1 MATRRRSPLIEY
13 MAGKA
18 GLKGDYIL
26 DDVHAYGINRETFT
40 IYLQGEKDLSDSVE
54 KGENVPEPGVE
65 FVMANRFG
73 RNLDVLTGISQKRP
87 ILIEMSSCGGDFEA
101 GMQIF
106 SKILYCPN
114 PITVLATKWARSMT
128 SIIPLAA
135 DKFVIQP
142 PTEYMYHR
150 GNAQF
155 SGLDQEAD
163 TNNIRRIRQTEIMY
177 RIYTKRLKSQG
188 KFSERRV
195 DNIRKELEKG
205 TKDMIDVWLSADEA
219 VAWGFAD
226 EVFEGNHRTL
236 RTKARNEA
244 RREGLQA
251 LLRIPIPVKIVV
263 G

>member
-1 MATRRRSPLIEY
+1 MTTRRRSPLIEY

-40 IYLQGEKDLSDSVE
+40 IYLQGEKDLTDKVE
-54 KGENVPEPGVE
+54 SGENVQEPGVE
-65 FVMANRFG
+65 YVMANRFG

-87 ILIEMSSCGGDFEA
+87 ILIEMSSCGGDIEA

-128 SIIPLAA
+128 SMIPLAA
-135 DKFVIQP
+135 DRFVIMP
-142 PTEYMYHR
+142 PTEFMFHR
-150 GNAQF
+150 GDTGF
-155 SGLDQEAD
+155 SGLDQQAD
-163 TNNIRRIRQTEIMY
+163 THNIRRIKQTELMY

-188 KFSERRV
+188 KFSERRLSY
-195 DNIRKELEKG
+195 IRKMLEDD
-205 TKDMIDVWLSADEA
+205 TKNMIDVWLTADEA
-219 VAWGFAD
+219 VSWGFAD
-226 EVFEGNHRTL
+226 EVFDGNPRKL
-236 RTKARNEA
+236 RARVRNEA
-244 RREGLQA
+244 RREGFQS
-251 LLRIPIPVKIVV
+251 LLRTPIPVKIIV